1 MSIIELQYAQI
12 DTPIKVAQLTGY
24 ISEHAVYHHGE
35 VSLAQT
41 IINLAQN
48 FVGSNNLSLLKPA
61 GQYGT
66 REQGGKNHASPRY
79 IFTEPM
85 PISRIIFNSA
95 DDALLKPQTDENV
108 VIEPEWYMPIVPLVL
123 INGAEGIGTGRSFF
137 LLARSSHDR

>member
-1 MSIIELQYAQI
+1 M
-12 DTPIKVAQLTGY
+12 KVAQLVGY
-24 ISEHAVYHHGE
+24 IGEQAAYHHGE

-79 IFTEPM
+79 IFTEPT
-85 PISRIIFNSA
+85 PISRIIFNPA
-95 DDALLKPQTDENV
+95 DNALLKHQTDDNMA
-108 VIEPEWYMPIVPLVL
+108 IEPEWYMPVVPLVL
-123 INGAEGIGTGRSFF
+123 INGAEGIGTGKK
-137 LLARSSHDR
+137 